1 MSLPVLPSTVFL
13 TFLLAVGL
21 FFFIRASTKDRIE
34 VVRLRAEGEQR
45 SVLESLQNYFS
56 QRSYRIASVN
66 AADNQV
72 IYEGTV
78 RPSWFL
84 AIFLSLLAAVG
95 FLCLALV
102 LAFLFPSV
110 SSGLPFLSL
119 LAPAAGWFYW
129 KGAGRQEQVLLQVE
143 SLSTEESIPINVLTV
158 TAHRDELAELQRA
171 LDLKPMVNNL

>member
-34 VVRLRAEGEQR
+34 VVQLQAEGEQL
-45 SVLESLQNYFS
+45 SVLESLQHYFS

-72 IYEGTV
+72 VYEGTV

-102 LAFLFPSV
+102 LAMLLPAIAT
-110 SSGLPFLSL
+110 GLPYLSFLG
-119 LAPAAGWFYW
+119 PVAGWFYW

-143 SLSTEESIPINVLTV
+143 SLLTEETTPINVLTV

-171 LDLKPMVNNL
+171 LNLKPMANNL

>member
-45 SVLESLQNYFS
+45 SVLESLQNYFL